1 MHAQNGQHH
10 NSIVVLEIRP
20 KFWWMLPVGVKDNNT
35 KYEPETQRWR
45 PGTGI
50 ARARPRFQ
58 NVKFVAKTSLFWSKT
73 APEPVENGQSK
84 EDGGFYT
91 HR

>member
-1 MHAQNGQHH
+1 MHEQNGQHH
-10 NSIVVLEIRP
+10 SSIVVLEIRP

-35 KYEPETQRWR
+35 KYELETQRWR

-58 NVKFVAKTSLFWSKT
+58 NLKFVAKNQPLLVQNRPRTC
-73 APEPVENGQSK
+73 
-84 EDGGFYT
+84 
-91 HR
+91 